1 MRVSVNREL
10 CIGHGECA
18 WTAPDVFGLSDDDGA
33 VVLLRPRPPE
43 DQHAAVLA
51 ARHSCPGGAIDVA
64 TGSTEE

>member
-18 WTAPDVFGLSDDDGA
+18 WIAPDVFGLSDDDGA
-33 VVLLRPRPPE
+33 VVLLRPHPSADLHE
-43 DQHAAVLA
+43 AVLDA
-51 ARHSCPGGAIDVA
+51 QHSCPGGAIEVA